1 MDDVNISNGDA
12 PTDEV
17 EIDLNMLCVL
27 MLDGV
32 VGEVA
37 RDKGCAAPEEADEA
51 STPLPHRCP

>member
-32 VGEVA
+32 VGEVD
-37 RDKGCAAPEEADEA
+37 RFEVVIVNEGSPRQGLC
-51 STPLPHRCP
+51 SS